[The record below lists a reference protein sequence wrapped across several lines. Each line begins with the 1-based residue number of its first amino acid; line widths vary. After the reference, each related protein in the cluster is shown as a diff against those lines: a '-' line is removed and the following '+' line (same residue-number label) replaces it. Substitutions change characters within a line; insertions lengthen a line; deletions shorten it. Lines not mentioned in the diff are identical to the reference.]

1 MTCNTLFYYTI
12 SFYYRNTISFYRSII
27 SFIRNGFFSFVLF
40 HKGTIDKLCS
50 AVVAIMDCRFG
61 IKIIMFIIYDHI
73 IINAHCDGHLDI
85 RSVPSYQ
92 QPCIILIQFLIRCL
106 SINYYMYICISRGPL
121 LNDVPRWQPYLI
133 EC

>member
-1 MTCNTLFYYTI
+1 MVLRQSSDLQHFVLLYYFALL
-12 SFYYRNTISFYRSII
+12 SKYCFVLSKYY
-27 SFIRNGFFSFVLF
+27 FIYSKCFFPFVLF

-61 IKIIMFIIYDHI
+61 IKIIMFIINDHS

-121 LNDVPRWQPYLI
+121 LNDVPRW
-133 EC
+133 